1 MVITKELLKEK
12 YDEYNKLYFDG
23 KLGKCVFSL
32 LPENTSYLGMFT
44 VKSDRNG
51 ERFGWIRLGKCI
63 LWNEE
68 IFKNTLIHEMIHMY
82 NHLVEGGLA
91 DTWPFNGLFWHGFF
105 FKRQCWRIKRKYGL
119 KINANIRIRNNFIY
133 VRKEL
138 TPSLID
144 RIFSRIL
151 GC

>member
-1 MVITKELLKEK
+1 MEITKKLLKEK
-12 YDEYNKLYFDG
+12 YDEYNKLYFDD
-23 KLGKCVFSL
+23 KLGKCEFGV
-32 LPENTSYLGMFT
+32 LPAAYGYLGSYREKT
-44 VKSDRNG
+44 DRKG
-51 ERFGWIRLGKCI
+51 HKYGRICLGKCI

-68 IFKNTLIHEMIHMY
+68 IFKNTLIHEMIHMF

-91 DTWPFNGLFWHGFF
+91 HTWPFNGLFWHGFF

-119 KINANIRIRNNFIY
+119 KINANIRIRNNLTY

-138 TPSLID
+138 KPSLID